1 MLAAEARANHDKLA
15 NTPLNRKERN
25 DWWRAWIAL
34 SGKTGI
40 YNTPLTAAEA
50 RLLET
55 GDARWTPFRQALEC
69 AENNQP

>member
-1 MLAAEARANHDKLA
+1 MR
-15 NTPLNRKERN
+15 RV
-25 DWWRAWIAL
+25 WIAL
-34 SGKTGI
+34 SGKTGT

-69 AENNQP
+69 TENNQP